1 MTSENQ
7 SSAPRRKVSVM
18 IPCYNEHSVLPL
30 LFARMNE
37 FINTMPG
44 YDWEIL
50 MVNDGSTDDSMMQ
63 IIQMH
68 MRDRRWQYVDLSRN
82 FGKEVAMMA
91 GLDYVT
97 GDCVVIM
104 DADLQDP
111 PELIP
116 EMLRYWQEGY
126 DDVYA
131 TRRSRGKESWLR
143 RHLSLSYYSLLQRTT
158 RIPVLQNAGDFR
170 LLDRICIDALRS
182 MREVQ
187 RYTKGLFT
195 WIGFR
200 KKEITFD
207 RADRA
212 AGQTHWNFWKLLALA
227 IEGITSY
234 TTIPLRIST
243 VVGFI
248 TSIGAFIA
256 TIYFLLKTWLLGD
269 PVQGFPTLV
278 ILILFLGGVILLS
291 LGIMGEYIGRIFNET
306 KGRPAYFVQ
315 QTSYDNSPRCPENRN
330 DNNYQR
336 N

>member
-1 MTSENQ
+1 
-7 SSAPRRKVSVM
+7 
-18 IPCYNEHSVLPL
+18 
-30 LFARMNE
+30 
-37 FINTMPG
+37 
-44 YDWEIL
+44 
-50 MVNDGSTDDSMMQ
+50 
-63 IIQMH
+63 
-68 MRDRRWQYVDLSRN
+68 
-82 FGKEVAMMA
+82 
-91 GLDYVT
+91 DYIS

-116 EMLRYWQEGY
+116 EMLGYWHEGY

-131 TRRSRGKESWLR
+131 TRKSRGKESWLR
-143 RHLSLSYYSLLQRTT
+143 KRLSLSYYSLLQRTT

-170 LLDRICIDALRS
+170 LLDRKCIDALRC

-200 KKEITFD
+200 KKEIKFD

-256 TIYFLLKTWLLGD
+256 TIYFLIKTWILGD

-278 ILILFLGGVILLS
+278 ILILFLSGVILLS

-306 KGRPAYFVQ
+306 KARPPYFVQ
-315 QTSYDNSPRCPENRN
+315 STSA
-330 DNNYQR
+330 QR
-336 N
+336 NPEPPSAQASAQAHTYTQSR

>member
-1 MTSENQ
+1 
-7 SSAPRRKVSVM
+7 
-18 IPCYNEHSVLPL
+18 
-30 LFARMNE
+30 
-37 FINTMPG
+37 
-44 YDWEIL
+44 
-50 MVNDGSTDDSMMQ
+50 
-63 IIQMH
+63 
-68 MRDRRWQYVDLSRN
+68 
-82 FGKEVAMMA
+82 
-91 GLDYVT
+91 
-97 GDCVVIM
+97 
-104 DADLQDP
+104 
-111 PELIP
+111 
-116 EMLRYWQEGY
+116 MLRYWQEGY

-143 RHLSLSYYSLLQRTT
+143 RRLSLSYYSLLQRTT
-158 RIPVLQNAGDFR
+158 HIPVLQNAGDFR

-243 VVGFI
+243 VVGFV

-256 TIYFLLKTWLLGD
+256 TIYFLLKTWLLG
-269 PVQGFPTLV
+269 
-278 ILILFLGGVILLS
+278 

-315 QTSYDNSPRCPENRN
+315 QTSYDSNHRRRRTENENNS
-330 DNNYQR
+330 QR

>member
-1 MTSENQ
+1 MTPENQ
-7 SSAPRRKVSVM
+7 TRKKVSVL

-37 FINTMPG
+37 FMNSMPS
-44 YDWEIL
+44 YDWEVV
-50 MVNDGSTDDSMMQ
+50 MVNDGSSDDSMLQ
-63 IIQMH
+63 IAQMNI
-68 MRDRRWQYVDLSRN
+68 RDKRWQYVNLSRN
-82 FGKEVAMMA
+82 FGKEIAMMA
-91 GLDYVT
+91 GLDYVS

-116 EMLRYWQEGY
+116 EMLRFWQEGY

-143 RHLSLSYYSLLQRTT
+143 RRLSLSYYSLLQRTT

-170 LLDRICIDALRS
+170 LLDRICIDALRR

-243 VVGFI
+243 VIGFI
-248 TSIGAFIA
+248 TSFGAFIA

-278 ILILFLGGVILLS
+278 ILILFFSGVILLS
-291 LGIMGEYIGRIFNET
+291 LGIMGEYIGRIFNES

-315 QTSYDNSPRCPENRN
+315 EASLSLKS
-330 DNNYQR
+330 
-336 N
+336 

>member
-7 SSAPRRKVSVM
+7 SSVPRRKVSVM

-50 MVNDGSTDDSMMQ
+50 MVNDGSSDDSMMQ
-63 IIQMH
+63 IMQMH
-68 MRDRRWQYVDLSRN
+68 IHDRRWQYVDLSRN

-143 RHLSLSYYSLLQRTT
+143 RRLSLSYYSLLQRTT
-158 RIPVLQNAGDFR
+158 HIPVLQNAGDFR

-243 VVGFI
+243 VVGFV

-306 KGRPAYFVQ
+306 KERPAYFVQ
-315 QTSYDNSPRCPENRN
+315 QTSYDSNHRRRRTENENNS
-330 DNNYQR
+330 QR